1 MLRVP
6 KKERQHQLTL
16 LLETTPFLT
25 DEEIAQR
32 FGVSVQT
39 IRLDRLECG
48 IPELRERLRTAATET
63 IADKVKALEQEEVIG
78 EIIDIELDSK
88 AISILDITP
97 QHVFQKSGIARGHH
111 LFAQANSLAVA
122 VLDDE
127 LALTAKSVLH
137 FVKPVKAG
145 DRVIARAVVTG
156 KRDNRSLVEVSS
168 TVGDE
173 IVFSGEFQM
182 YRSTGTTE
190 EEAE

>member
-6 KKERQHQLTL
+6 KKERQNQLSQ

-25 DEEIAQR
+25 DEEIAEH
-32 FGVSVQT
+32 FDVSVQT

-63 IADKVKALEQEEVIG
+63 IADKVKALQQEEVIG

-88 AISILDITP
+88 AISILDITTL
-97 QHVFQKSGIARGHH
+97 HVFKKSGIARGHH
-111 LFAQANSLAVA
+111 LFGQANSLAVA

-127 LALTAKSVLH
+127 LALTAKSMLQ
-137 FVKPVKAG
+137 FVRPVKVG
-145 DRVIARAVVTG
+145 DRVIARAIVVG
-156 KRDNRSLVEVSS
+156 EQHNRTLVEVTS

-173 IVFSGEFQM
+173 LVFSGEFHM
-182 YRSTGTTE
+182 FRSTGLSE
-190 EEAE
+190 EEA